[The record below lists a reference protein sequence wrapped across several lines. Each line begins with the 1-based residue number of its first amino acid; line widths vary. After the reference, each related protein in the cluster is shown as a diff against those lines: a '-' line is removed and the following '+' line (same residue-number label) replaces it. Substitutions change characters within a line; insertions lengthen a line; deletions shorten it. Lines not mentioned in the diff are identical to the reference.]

1 MPMMENARAMSIAEL
16 KALAGARAGR
26 ASGAAPPPARKRPA
40 ALPLS
45 FAQRRLWFLERLG
58 LLGCAYNSTT
68 GLRLD
73 GPLDAAVL
81 ERSFVELIRRHESLR
96 TRFVDTG
103 PDVVQVVDAEAGF
116 LLEHRDLS
124 GLAPDGREAAVDAL
138 ALEMASRSF
147 DLEAGPLIR
156 ASLARLAPE
165 EHVLLISMHHIVC
178 DAWSFG
184 ILFRDLGLIY
194 SALAEGRRPELPALG
209 MQYPDF
215 AVRQREQA
223 DLHAD
228 ERHLDF
234 WKRHLAGAPEVL
246 NLPTD
251 RPRPRTASYRGAW
264 LSFDLPKELSRRIR
278 ELAREEGATLFMVL
292 LAAFSLLLTRLSGQ
306 GSVVVGSPVAGRT
319 LRETEDLIGF
329 FVNSLPLHVDVSGE
343 PDFRELLARVRD
355 TTLDAYDHQDL
366 PFERLVEALDPARD
380 LSRHPLFQAL
390 FSFQNAPREALGIPR
405 IRTRGFNVDNGT
417 SKFDLTL
424 IAFDA
429 GDELRG
435 TFEYAADLFDEDT
448 IRRLSGYWRTL
459 LEGIVEDPGRPVSE
473 LPLLDAR
480 EQDRIVAQW
489 NDTAAEYPRGRC
501 LRDLLSEQAA
511 RTPDATALVWK
522 GERIT
527 YDEVERRSNQ
537 VGHRLRALGVG
548 PDTVVGLCLER
559 SPELVIGLLG
569 ILKAGG
575 AYLPLDPKY
584 PPERTGFMVEDA
596 KSPVIVT
603 QASLADGLAASGAA
617 LLLMDRD
624 WPEMARQPD
633 GKPEVAAHP
642 ENLAFVIYTSGS
654 TGRPKGVA
662 MPNGALVNLIAWQ
675 VAEAGAD
682 RVMQFSSIS
691 FDVSFQEIFTALL
704 SGQAIVLTSEDVRLD
719 VTDFVQSMIDDRA
732 ESVFSPQM
740 QLDRVAEEVLRR
752 QLPDLPL
759 KRYFQAGEALRLTP
773 AIRELFG
780 RHRGARLLNL
790 YGPTETH
797 VVTAYP
803 LPHDLSEEAYL
814 PPIGRPIW
822 NTRVYVLDRHMRP
835 VPQGVAGELYVG
847 GIALARGYLN
857 RPGLTAERFVPD
869 PFGQGGRLYRTGD
882 LARWRADG
890 NLEYLGRGDHQV
902 KIRGFRIELG
912 EIDACLQGFPAVRQ
926 GVAVAREDAPGEK
939 RIVAYVVGDRPGAID
954 PAALRAHLKEALPD
968 YMVPSAIMVLDELP
982 LSPNRKVD
990 RMALPAPEGRQDIGE
1005 YVAPR
1010 TPTEEALAG
1019 LWMEVLKLDRVGV
1032 RDDFFDLGGHSLLAT
1047 RIVARIQ
1054 EALVPGFPLRA
1065 LFDAPTIEGLA
1076 AHIEALRREPS
1087 PDREVLPALAPRP
1100 RDGLPPLSFAQERVW
1115 FLEQLGFAG
1124 SSFNLPVAMRIE
1136 GPLDEEAMGR
1146 SLEDLAR
1153 HQEALR
1159 TRIVTVDGG
1168 GAMRIDPPQPIPV
1181 KVHDLSRLPKAERDR
1196 ERRRLVQEEV
1206 FEPFDLETG
1215 PLLRAMLLS
1224 LGTDDHMLLLTMHHI
1239 VSDGW
1244 SMEVLCRDLKRLYDA
1259 RRQGR
1264 EAVLAPLPVQYA
1276 DYAIWQREWLERG
1289 ELERQMAYWRKQLAN
1304 LPAGLDLPLDRP
1316 RPSIPS
1322 YRGARRRKTLPAA
1335 TTSAIRRLAGSEG
1348 ATPFMVLLAAFQ
1360 LLLSRWTG
1368 QTDIVV
1374 GCPIAGRT
1382 HRELEG
1388 LVGFFVNTL
1397 VLRTDL
1403 SGDPAF
1409 RSLLRRVRDV
1419 ALGAYSHQD
1428 VPFGK
1433 LVEELQP
1440 VRDLSR
1446 TPIVEAVL
1454 NWLNFTG
1461 SGQGEGDAFLE
1472 VDTDVFSKFDLTIYA
1487 RERDDEIEL
1496 DLVYNAEIF
1505 HEERAAILLDQL
1517 ASILEQATADA
1528 GRAIGRYSLGAG
1540 HGAEHGAAPAPAPV
1554 SMEAQWHGRACDRLA
1569 LWAGRSPGLPAVTDG
1584 KEDLSYAELDAASDR
1599 LARHLAARGVGRNDV
1614 VAVLAHRSAALP
1626 WAVLGIQK
1634 AGAAFVL
1641 LDPSHPPLR
1650 LSRMLGSLPPC
1661 GLMALAPVPPGLED
1675 LGMGNALWRID
1686 LSGLTVR
1693 AAADSLQDAPD
1704 ALLPSGTA
1712 PGDMAYGVFTSGT
1725 TGTPRLVAT
1734 PHGALSHFLHWQ
1746 AETFGLDAGDRFA
1759 MLSGLGHDPLI
1770 RDMFAPIWSGGRLC
1784 IPDPEL
1790 LRRGGLAE
1798 WCAGAEVSV
1807 VHVTPPLWEMMA
1819 GEDADPL
1826 PRLRR
1831 VFFGGDVLGG
1841 KHVSMLARMA
1851 PDAVGVN
1858 FYGATETP
1866 QAMGYAVIEDTNLA
1880 DGAAIPIGRG
1890 IEGVEILVLDRG
1902 GAVAGIGEVGEIFI
1916 RTPYLSLGY
1925 LGNPSA
1931 TAEKFVPSPFGH
1943 GERLYATG
1951 DLGRLRPDGQVEFR
1965 GRADRQA
1972 KIRGFRVEYGEIE
1985 ARLLDHPGVAQA
1997 FVTSRENG
2005 DGDSRLVAYVAGGAE
2020 GPPDADDLRAFLRA
2034 LLPDYLVPP
2043 AFVPLDRLPLTP
2055 NGKIDHRALPEPA
2068 DEPEGD
2074 GYEPPSTE
2082 TERLMAELWE
2092 ESLERDRIGIHDNFF
2107 ELGGY
2112 SLLAARLIARI
2123 RNRFG
2128 VELPLSALF
2137 EAPTVADLGRE
2148 VDLMLEEAGG
2158 DAPLP
2163 GPEFLST

>member
-1 MPMMENARAMSIAEL
+1 MPMMDDARAMSIAEL

-26 ASGAAPPPARKRPA
+26 ASGAAPPPARERPA

-73 GPLDAAVL
+73 GPLDAATM
-81 ERSFVELIRRHESLR
+81 ERSFVELVRRHESLR

-103 PDVVQVVDAEAGF
+103 PDVVQVVDGEAGF
-116 LLEHRDLS
+116 VLERRDLS

-147 DLEAGPLIR
+147 DLETGPLIR
-156 ASLARLAPE
+156 ASLVRLAPE

-184 ILFRDLGLIY
+184 ILFRDLGLLY
-194 SALAEGRRPELPALG
+194 SALSQGRAPELPTLR

-215 AVRQREQA
+215 ALRQREQA

-228 ERHLDF
+228 DRADDRHLAF
-234 WKRHLAGAPEVL
+234 WKRHLLGAPEVL

-264 LSFDLPKELSRRIR
+264 LNFDLPQDLSGRIR
-278 ELAREEGATLFMVL
+278 ALARKEGATPFMFL

-306 GSVVVGSPVAGRT
+306 GSVVIGSPVAGRT

-355 TTLDAYDHQDL
+355 VTLDAYDHQDL

-390 FSFQNAPREALGIPR
+390 FSFQNAPREALGIPGV
-405 IRTRGFNVDNGT
+405 RTRGFNVDNGT

-424 IAFDA
+424 IAYDA
-429 GDELRG
+429 GADDALRG
-435 TFEYAADLFDEDT
+435 TFEYAADLFDADT
-448 IRRLSGYWRTL
+448 IRRLSGCWRTL
-459 LEGIVEDPGRPVSE
+459 LEGIIADPGRPVSD
-473 LPLLDAR
+473 LPLLGAE
-480 EQDRIVAQW
+480 EQDRILARW
-489 NDTAAEYPRGRC
+489 NDTGAEYPRGKC
-501 LRDLLSEQAA
+501 LRDLFSDQAA

-522 GERIT
+522 GKEIT
-527 YDEVERRSNQ
+527 YAEVERRSNQ
-537 VGHRLRALGVG
+537 VGHRLRGLGVG

-559 SPELVIGLLG
+559 SPEMVIGLLG

-603 QASLADGLAASGAA
+603 QASLADGLAARGAA

-624 WPEMARQPD
+624 WPEIARQPE
-633 GKPEVAAHP
+633 GKPEVATHP

-675 VAEAGAD
+675 IAEAGSE
-682 RVMQFSSIS
+682 RVMQFTSIS

-704 SGQAIVLTSEDVRLD
+704 SGRAIVLIDEDVRLN
-719 VTDFVQSMIDDRA
+719 VPDFVQSMIDDRG
-732 ESVFSPQM
+732 ESVFAPQM
-740 QLDRVAEEVLRR
+740 QLDWMAQEVLRR
-752 QLPDLPL
+752 QLPDFPL

-780 RHRGARLLNL
+780 RHQGARLFNL

-797 VVTAYP
+797 VVTSYP
-803 LPHDLSEEAYL
+803 LPHDLSGEAYL
-814 PPIGRPIW
+814 PPIGKPIW
-822 NTRVYVLDRHMRP
+822 NTRLYVLDKHMRP
-835 VPQGVAGELYVG
+835 VPQGVAGDLYVG
-847 GIALARGYLN
+847 GVALARGYLN

-869 PFGQGGRLYRTGD
+869 PFGHGDRLYRTGD

-890 NLEYLGRGDHQV
+890 NLEFLGRVDHQV

-912 EIDACLQGFPAVRQ
+912 EIEACLQSFPAVRQ
-926 GVAVAREDAPGEK
+926 GVAVAREDAPGGK

-968 YMVPSAIMVLDELP
+968 YMIPAAIMVLDELP
-982 LSPNRKVD
+982 LSPNKKVD

-1054 EALVPGFPLRA
+1054 EALAPGFPLRA
-1065 LFDAPTIEGLA
+1065 LFDAPTIEDLA
-1076 AHIEALRREPS
+1076 TRIEALRREPS
-1087 PDREVLPALAPRP
+1087 PDREAPSALAPRP
-1100 RDGLPPLSFAQERVW
+1100 RDGVLPLSFAQERVW

-1136 GPLDEEAMGR
+1136 GPLDEEAMRR
-1146 SLEDLAR
+1146 SLDDLAR

-1159 TRIVTVDGG
+1159 TQIVTVDGG
-1168 GAMRIDPPQPIPV
+1168 GAMRIGRPQPVPV
-1181 KVHDLSRLPKAERDR
+1181 EVHDLSRLPEVDRDR

-1206 FEPFDLETG
+1206 FGPFDLERG

-1224 LGTDDHMLLLTMHHI
+1224 LGTDDHMLVLTMHHI

-1264 EAVLAPLPVQYA
+1264 EAVLASLPVQYA
-1276 DYAIWQREWLERG
+1276 DYAVWQREWLERG
-1289 ELERQMAYWRKQLAN
+1289 ELERQMAYWRKQLAD

-1322 YRGARRRKTLPAA
+1322 YRGARRRATLPAGLS
-1335 TTSAIRRLAGSEG
+1335 SAIRGLAGSEG

-1374 GCPIAGRT
+1374 GSPIAGRT

-1403 SGDPAF
+1403 SGEPTF
-1409 RSLLRRVRDV
+1409 RSLLQRVKDV
-1419 ALGAYSHQD
+1419 ALDAYSHQD

-1461 SGQGEGDAFLE
+1461 SGKDEEDAFLE

-1487 RERDDEIEL
+1487 RERGDGIEL

-1528 GRAIGRYSLGAG
+1528 GRPIGCYSLGATPV
-1540 HGAEHGAAPAPAPV
+1540 PAPAPI
-1554 SMEAQWHGRACDRLA
+1554 EAEWHGRACDRLA
-1569 LWAGRSPGLPAVTDG
+1569 LWARRSPSLPAVSDDRET
-1584 KEDLSYAELDAASDR
+1584 LSYAELEAASDR
-1599 LARHLAARGVGRNDV
+1599 LARHLAARGIGRNDV
-1614 VAVLAHRSAALP
+1614 VAVLARRAAVLP

-1634 AGAAFVL
+1634 AGAAFAL
-1641 LDPSHPPLR
+1641 LDPGHPPLR
-1650 LSRMLGSLPPC
+1650 LARMLESLPPC
-1661 GLMALAPVPPGLED
+1661 GLIALAPIPPELDGP
-1675 LGMGNALWRID
+1675 GNTLWRID

-1693 AAADSLQDAPD
+1693 SAADSLQDAPD
-1704 ALLPSGTA
+1704 ALLPSDTT

-1725 TGTPRLVAT
+1725 TGTPRLVAA

-1770 RDMFAPIWSGGRLC
+1770 RDLFAPLWSGGRLC
-1784 IPDPEL
+1784 IPAPEL

-1798 WCAGAEVSV
+1798 WCAATEVSV

-1819 GEDADPL
+1819 GEDAGPL

-1851 PDAVGVN
+1851 PDAVGIN

-1866 QAMGYAVIEDTNLA
+1866 QAMGHAIIEGTDLA
-1880 DGAAIPIGRG
+1880 DGSSVPIGRG
-1890 IEGVEILVLDRG
+1890 IEGVEILVLDAG

-1951 DLGRLRPDGQVEFR
+1951 DLGRRRPDGQVEFR

-1972 KIRGFRVEYGEIE
+1972 KLRGFRVEYGEIE

-1997 FVTSRENG
+1997 FVTSRENA
-2005 DGDSRLVAYVAGGAE
+2005 DGDARLVAYVAGGAG
-2020 GPPDADDLRAFLRA
+2020 GPPDADELRAFLRA
-2034 LLPDYLVPP
+2034 LLPDYLVP
-2043 AFVPLDRLPLTP
+2043 AVFVPLDRLPLTP

-2068 DEPEGD
+2068 DGPGDD

-2082 TERLMAELWE
+2082 TERLMAGLWE
-2092 ESLERDRIGIHDNFF
+2092 ESLGLDRVGIHDNFF
-2107 ELGGY
+2107 DLGGH

-2123 RNRFG
+2123 RSRFG
-2128 VELPLSALF
+2128 VDLPLSALF
-2137 EAPTVADLGRE
+2137 EAPSVADLSRE
-2148 VDLMLEEAGG
+2148 VDLMLEEEEAG
-2158 DAPLP
+2158 DASSPD
-2163 GPEFLST
+2163 PEFLAT

>member
-1 MPMMENARAMSIAEL
+1 MPMMDDARAMSIAEL

-26 ASGAAPPPARKRPA
+26 AAGAAPPPARERPA

-73 GPLDAAVL
+73 GPLDTATM
-81 ERSFVELIRRHESLR
+81 ERSFVELVRRHESLR

-103 PDVVQVVDAEAGF
+103 PDVLQVVDGEAVF
-116 LLEHRDLS
+116 VLERGDLCD
-124 GLAPDGREAAVDAL
+124 LAPDGREAAVDAL

-147 DLEAGPLIR
+147 DLETSPLIR
-156 ASLARLAPE
+156 ASLTRLAPE

-184 ILFRDLGLIY
+184 ILFRDLGLLY
-194 SALAEGRRPELPALG
+194 SALAAGRAPELPALR

-264 LSFDLPKELSRRIR
+264 LGFDLPKELSCRIR

-366 PFERLVEALDPARD
+366 PFERLVEELDPARD

-390 FSFQNAPREALGIPR
+390 FSFQNAPREALGIPGV
-405 IRTRGFNVDNGT
+405 RTRGFNVDNGT

-435 TFEYAADLFDEDT
+435 TFEYAADLFDAET
-448 IRRLSGYWRTL
+448 IRRLSGCWRTL
-459 LEGIVEDPGRPVSE
+459 LEGIVADPGCPVSD
-473 LPLLDAR
+473 LPLLGAE
-480 EQDRIVAQW
+480 EQDRVLAQW
-489 NDTAAEYPRGRC
+489 NDTEAEYPRGRS
-501 LRDLLSEQAA
+501 LRDLFSDQAA
-511 RTPDATALVWK
+511 RAPGATALVWK
-522 GERIT
+522 GEEIT
-527 YDEVERRSNQ
+527 YAEVERRSNQ
-537 VGHRLRALGVG
+537 VGHRLRGLGVG

-559 SPELVIGLLG
+559 SPELVIALLG

-603 QASLADGLAASGAA
+603 QASLADGLAAGGAA
-617 LLLMDRD
+617 LLLMDGDR
-624 WPEMARQPD
+624 PEMDRLPYE
-633 GKPEVAAHP
+633 KPEVATHP

-675 VAEAGAD
+675 IAEAGAD

-704 SGQAIVLTSEDVRLD
+704 SGRSIVLTSEDVRLD
-719 VTDFVQSMIDDRA
+719 ATAFVQSMIEEGA

-752 QLPDLPL
+752 QLPDFPL

-773 AIRELFG
+773 AIRELFV
-780 RHRGARLLNL
+780 RHRGARLFNL

-797 VVTAYP
+797 VVTSYP
-803 LPHDLSEEAYL
+803 LPRDLSDEAYL

-835 VPQGVAGELYVG
+835 VPQGVAGDLYVG

-857 RPGLTAERFVPD
+857 RPRLTAERFVPD
-869 PFGQGGRLYRTGD
+869 PFGRGGRLYRTGD

-912 EIDACLQGFPAVRQ
+912 EIDACLQSFPAVRQ

-990 RMALPAPEGRQDIGE
+990 RMALPAPEGRQDVGE

-1010 TPTEEALAG
+1010 TPIEEALAG
-1019 LWMEVLKLDRVGV
+1019 LWMEVLKLDRVGA

-1054 EALVPGFPLRA
+1054 ETLVPGFPLRA
-1065 LFDAPTIEGLA
+1065 LFDAPTIEDLA
-1076 AHIEALRREPS
+1076 AQVEALRRKPS
-1087 PDREVLPALAPRP
+1087 PDREAPPSLAPRP
-1100 RDGLPPLSFAQERVW
+1100 RDGLLPLSFAQERVW

-1124 SSFNLPVAMRIE
+1124 SSFNLPVAMRIQ
-1136 GPLDEEAMGR
+1136 GPLDEEAMRR
-1146 SLEDLAR
+1146 SLDDLAR
-1153 HQEALR
+1153 HQQALR

-1168 GAMRIDPPQPIPV
+1168 GAMDIGRPQPIPV
-1181 KVHDLSRLPKAERDR
+1181 GIHDLSCLTEADQDR
-1196 ERRRLVQEEV
+1196 ERRRLFQEEV
-1206 FEPFDLETG
+1206 FRPFDLEKG

-1224 LGTDDHMLLLTMHHI
+1224 LGPDDHLLLLTMHHI

-1244 SMEVLCRDLKRLYDA
+1244 SMEVLCRDLRRLYDA

-1264 EAVLAPLPVQYA
+1264 EAVPAPLPVQYS

-1289 ELERQMAYWRKQLAN
+1289 ELERQMAYWRNQLAD

-1322 YRGARRRKTLPAA
+1322 YAGARRKAMLPAA
-1335 TTSAIRRLAGSEG
+1335 TSSAIRSLAGSEG

-1382 HRELEG
+1382 HRDLEG

-1403 SGDPAF
+1403 SGDPTF
-1409 RSLLRRVRDV
+1409 RSLLRRVKNV

-1461 SGQGEGDAFLE
+1461 SGKDEEDAFLE
-1472 VDTDVFSKFDLTIYA
+1472 VDTEVFSKFDLTIYA
-1487 RERDDEIEL
+1487 RERSDGIEL

-1505 HEERAAILLDQL
+1505 QEERAAILLDQL

-1528 GRAIGRYSLGAG
+1528 GRPIGRYSLGATP
-1540 HGAEHGAAPAPAPV
+1540 APAPAPI
-1554 SMEAQWHGRACDRLA
+1554 EAEWHGRACDRLA
-1569 LWAGRSPGLPAVTDG
+1569 LWARRSPGLPAVTDDG
-1584 KEDLSYAELDAASDR
+1584 ETLSYAELEAASDR
-1599 LARHLAARGVGRNDV
+1599 LARHLAARGIGRNDV
-1614 VAVLAHRSAALP
+1614 VAVLARRAAVLP

-1634 AGAAFVL
+1634 AGAAFAL
-1641 LDPSHPPLR
+1641 LDPGHPPLR
-1650 LSRMLGSLPPC
+1650 LARMLGSLPPC
-1661 GLMALAPVPPGLED
+1661 GLIALAPIPPELEEP
-1675 LGMGNALWRID
+1675 GMGNTLWRMD

-1693 AAADSLQDAPD
+1693 AAADSLPEGTD
-1704 ALLPSGTA
+1704 ALPARDAA
-1712 PGDMAYGVFTSGT
+1712 PADMAYGVFTSGT

-1746 AETFGLDAGDRFA
+1746 AKTFGLNAGDRFA

-1770 RDMFAPIWSGGRLC
+1770 RDLFAPLWSGGRLC
-1784 IPDPEL
+1784 IPDADL

-1798 WCAGAEVSV
+1798 WCAATEVSV

-1819 GEDADPL
+1819 GEDAGPL
-1826 PRLRR
+1826 PRLRH
-1831 VFFGGDVLGG
+1831 VFFGGDVLDG

-1866 QAMGYAVIEDTNLA
+1866 QAMGHAVVEGADLA
-1880 DGAAIPIGRG
+1880 DGTSVPIGRG
-1890 IEGVEILVLDRG
+1890 IEGVEILVLDPG

-1951 DLGRLRPDGQVEFR
+1951 DLGRRRPDGQVEFR

-1997 FVTSRENG
+1997 FVTSRENA
-2005 DGDSRLVAYVAGGAE
+2005 DGDARLVAYVAGGAG

-2034 LLPDYLVPP
+2034 LLPYYLLPQ
-2043 AFVPLDRLPLTP
+2043 AFVLLDRLPLTP
-2055 NGKIDHRALPEPA
+2055 NGKIDRLALPEPA
-2068 DEPEGD
+2068 DGPEDD

-2082 TERLMAELWE
+2082 TEHLMAELWE
-2092 ESLERDRIGIHDNFF
+2092 ESLGLDRVGIHDNFF
-2107 ELGGY
+2107 DLGGH

-2123 RNRFG
+2123 RSRFG

-2137 EAPTVADLGRE
+2137 EAPSVADLSRE
-2148 VDLMLEEAGG
+2148 VDLMLEEEAG

-2163 GPEFLST
+2163 GPGFLAT